1 MQVVIFGASGATG
14 HRLVAQAL
22 TEGHDVT
29 AFVRSASKLETR
41 HDRLRIVEG
50 DAADRASVERAVAGR
65 DAVLSALGVS
75 VPLKRDPAVVEGVRN
90 IVGAMEDT
98 GTSRLV
104 YLSFLGVR
112 EARDQLGFPF
122 KHIAGWVIRHEIADH
137 EVKEAIIRDSN
148 LNWTIVRAHKLT
160 SGSAAHAYRSGER
173 LRPRGLVPTLSRADV
188 AAFMLQ
194 EMRDVQY
201 SRRAVSLMQ

>member
-14 HRLVAQAL
+14 RQLVAQAL

-50 DAADRASVERAVAGR
+50 NASDRASVERAVAGR
-65 DAVLSALGVS
+65 DTVLSALGVS
-75 VPLKRDPAVVEGVRN
+75 VPLKRDPVVVEGVRN
-90 IVGAMEDT
+90 IVSAMEDT

-104 YLSFLGVR
+104 YLSFLGVH

-122 KHIAGWVIRHEIADH
+122 KHIAGWVVRHEIADH
-137 EVKEAIIRDSN
+137 EAKEAIIRDSN
-148 LNWTIVRAHKLT
+148 LNWTIVRAPKLT
-160 SGSAAHAYRSGER
+160 SGPAANAYRSGDH
-173 LRPRGLVPTLSRADV
+173 LRPRGFIPTLSRADV
-188 AAFMLQ
+188 AAFMLK
-194 EMRDVQY
+194 EMAGVQY
-201 SRRAVSLMQ
+201 SRRAVSIMQ